1 MQKSKKLWL
10 AIFRISSVWHVGWWN
25 LITRVRLIEVGNNRN
40 DHFVLFG
47 CPRPLNRGVEL
58 IKVSFEEKKGNKF
71 GDFGYCP
78 LDRGCPLNTGFTV
91 PAETMHGTLLTVRLE
106 TFWNLTNFRGTITS
120 SFISSGVNL
129 YRMKH
134 SVPLLYKSYWMANNQ
149 NNSLIVK
156 KRWGMAETTPLTSF

>member
-71 GDFGYCP
+71 GDFGYC
-78 LDRGCPLNTGFTV
+78 LLNTV
-91 PAETMHGTLLTVRLE
+91 SA
-106 TFWNLTNFRGTITS
+106 
-120 SFISSGVNL
+120 
-129 YRMKH
+129 
-134 SVPLLYKSYWMANNQ
+134 
-149 NNSLIVK
+149 
-156 KRWGMAETTPLTSF
+156 

>member
-1 MQKSKKLWL
+1 MQKSKNLWL
-10 AIFRISSVWHVGWWN
+10 AIFRISSAWHVGWWN
-25 LITRVRLIEVGNNRN
+25 LITSVRLIEVGNNRN

-47 CPRPLNRGVEL
+47 CPRPLNRGVRL
-58 IKVSFEEKKGNKF
+58 IKVSFEEKKGNTVNL
-71 GDFGYCP
+71 GTSATVRLIESVRIIRCP
-78 LDRGCPLNTGFTV
+78 PNTGFTV

-134 SVPLLYKSYWMANNQ
+134 SVPFLYKSYWMAK
-149 NNSLIVK
+149 LIIKIIV
-156 KRWGMAETTPLTSF
+156 W

>member
-58 IKVSFEEKKGNKF
+58 IKVSFEEKREINLGTSATVR
-71 GDFGYCP
+71 
-78 LDRGCPLNTGFTV
+78 LIRCPLNTGFTV

-106 TFWNLTNFRGTITS
+106 TF
-120 SFISSGVNL
+120 
-129 YRMKH
+129 
-134 SVPLLYKSYWMANNQ
+134 
-149 NNSLIVK
+149 
-156 KRWGMAETTPLTSF
+156 